1 MLITKTQQQIV
12 MVKCDVLIS
21 GLLAFS
27 VALLIKLYL
36 GLSEAVVE
44 AL

>member
-12 MVKCDVLIS
+12 MVKCDVIS